1 MTTGLYDPA
10 GDDAIVLRV
19 HAQPGAGRSA
29 IVGRY
34 GDALKVKVAAPPQ
47 GGRANEAL
55 LALLADE
62 FGVKGAQVTLVGG
75 GSSRTKRFR
84 IEGLE
89 LERVDALLDRILA
102 AAGRWR
108 RSATWPRWLSP
119 ATQRAY
125 SSGPPG
131 GHERTRMAKAAS
143 KKTPAKKAAAPAKK
157 SAPTKKAAAPAKKA
171 PVKKAPAKAPAKKAT
186 AQKVTARRRPPPP
199 AKKAPAKAPAR
210 KATAKKAPPAAKKA
224 APVAKKAA
232 PAAKVAPKPAPP
244 PKPVKLVSPYDAKF
258 LDAQRALLLEERAR
272 YTRQADRLA
281 SEAAAL
287 VEDMEPGDVQFDEES
302 GEGDTIVVERERDLA
317 MSAQALQ
324 AVTEIDAALARIDA
338 GVYGLSILSG
348 QPIPKERLRAIP
360 WAAERV
366 EEKVG
371 GLGTS
376 SR

>member
-1 MTTGLYDPA
+1 
-10 GDDAIVLRV
+10 
-19 HAQPGAGRSA
+19 
-29 IVGRY
+29 
-34 GDALKVKVAAPPQ
+34 
-47 GGRANEAL
+47 
-55 LALLADE
+55 
-62 FGVKGAQVTLVGG
+62 
-75 GSSRTKRFR
+75 
-84 IEGLE
+84 
-89 LERVDALLDRILA
+89 
-102 AAGRWR
+102 
-108 RSATWPRWLSP
+108 
-119 ATQRAY
+119 
-125 SSGPPG
+125 
-131 GHERTRMAKAAS
+131 MAKAAS

-157 SAPTKKAAAPAKKA
+157 SAPTKKAAAPTKKA

-186 AQKVTARRRPPPP
+186 AQKVTAQKAAPP
-199 AKKAPAKAPAR
+199 AKKAPAKAPAK
-210 KATAKKAPPAAKKA
+210 KATAKKAAPAAKKA
-224 APVAKKAA
+224 APVAKKEA